1 MSEENREDNFL
12 EFLILNGAV
21 EIGGLTESGEFLY
34 NFTPKM
40 AEMFPDMIDIH
51 KEHIEIAVLELWNL
65 GFVDIRNSEDGDMR
79 IRITEKALD
88 PTEVAKLDK
97 DFRFHLEE
105 IKRISRLD

>member
-1 MSEENREDNFL
+1 MSEENQEDDFL

-40 AEMFPDMIDIH
+40 TEMFPEMVNIH
-51 KEHIEIAVLELWNL
+51 KEHIEVAVLELWAK
-65 GFVDIRNSEDGDMR
+65 GFVDVRYDDGDMKVK
-79 IRITEKALD
+79 ITEKALD
-88 PTEVAKLDK
+88 PEELAKLDQ
-97 DFRFHLEE
+97 DYRFHLEE

>member
-1 MSEENREDNFL
+1 MSEENREDDFL

-40 AEMFPDMIDIH
+40 AEMFPDMVDIH

-65 GFVDIRNSEDGDMR
+65 GFVDIRNGEDGML

-88 PTEVAKLDK
+88 PVEVANLDK
-97 DFRFHLEE
+97 DYRFHLEE